1 MEYKDY
7 YQILELER
15 EASQSEIKRA
25 YRKLARKYHPDV
37 SKATDAEEK
46 FKELGEAYEVLKDP
60 EKREAY
66 NQLGEDWKA
75 GQDGFKPPPDW
86 QNDFDFGDGSYTQ
99 GNATDYSSFFE
110 DLFGG
115 AQQGGFHSADG
126 TRNTRGFNRK
136 GENIRARVMI
146 DLEDSLNGATQSF
159 TLQIPE
165 VGAHGQVVNKQKTL
179 NVKIPKGIKE
189 GQSIRLAK
197 QGSPG
202 VGGAESGDLLLEV
215 AFNKH
220 KLYKVEGKDIYLNL
234 PVTPWEMALGAK
246 IEVPIPIST
255 TSPTGKVSMT
265 IPENSQQGRKLRLKG
280 RGLPG
285 KEAGDFYVVL
295 QVSIPP
301 ATDPKTKALY
311 EQMQKELD
319 YDPRSFLF

>member
-15 EASQSEIKRA
+15 EASQSDIKRA

-37 SKATDAEEK
+37 SKASDAEEK

-66 NQLGEDWKA
+66 NQLGKDWKA
-75 GQDGFKPPPDW
+75 GQDGFKPPSDW
-86 QNDFDFGDGSYTQ
+86 QNDFEFGDGSYTQ
-99 GNATDYSSFFE
+99 GSAADYSSFFE

-115 AQQGGFHSADG
+115 AHGTHQPQGFK
-126 TRNTRGFNRK
+126 TK

-146 DLEDSLNGATQSF
+146 DLEDSLNGATRSF
-159 TLQIPE
+159 TLQMPE
-165 VGAHGQVVNKQKTL
+165 VGSQGQVVNKQKTL

-202 VGGAESGDLLLEV
+202 MGGAPAGDLLLEV
-215 AFNKH
+215 AFNEH
-220 KLYKVEGKDIYLNL
+220 KLYRVEGKDIYLNL
-234 PVTPWEMALGAK
+234 PVTPWELALGAK
-246 IEVPIPIST
+246 IEVPT
-255 TSPTGKVSMT
+255 PTGKVGMS

-285 KEAGDFYVVL
+285 KESKDAGNFYVVL
-295 QVSIPP
+295 QVSVPP
-301 ATDPKTKALY
+301 STDPKAKALY

-319 YDPRSFLF
+319 YNPRSFLF